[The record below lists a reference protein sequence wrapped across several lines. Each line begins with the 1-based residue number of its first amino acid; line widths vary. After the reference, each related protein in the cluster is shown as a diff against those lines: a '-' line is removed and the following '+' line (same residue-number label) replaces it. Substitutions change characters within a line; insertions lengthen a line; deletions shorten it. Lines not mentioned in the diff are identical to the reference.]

1 MIKLEIYPNHIEYY
15 EYHGGTT
22 IELTRKNDSE
32 TIQQDWI
39 MFDSIEAAFE
49 YFNNCCGI

>member
-1 MIKLEIYPNHIEYY
+1 MIKNEIYPNYIEYY

-22 IELTRKNDSE
+22 IELTRKSDSE
-32 TIQQDWI
+32 TVQQDWI
-39 MFDSIEAAFE
+39 MFDSIEAALE